1 MLRKVRIAV
10 ILIGIIVFLSGCSQ
24 VSRETIINNSQSFTN
39 DNISSNLLDDIADK
53 DSIVVGQFHGLK
65 EHQEFLANLVIK
77 SHQEIGLKQVMV
89 ESPHAFSWIFNG
101 YGQGELDNDL
111 FVQEIIYKWPVFLN
125 RIREYNLSQESE
137 NRIAVRTGDANFHQD
152 QFISSIQYLR
162 QHLPERDTINRLL
175 NNIIT
180 AEDREDVLEEFKE
193 HLTVDKANYR
203 DYWGPGWNKTLI
215 EMIEIE
221 LTSLEIR
228 NLWNDNY
235 PDAHNMRENILKD
248 IAEKQLTERGQTIF
262 NFSFY
267 HAQKQHQI
275 GTRKEW
281 LAGFL
286 EKNYSHYS
294 LLAVPISGEIKDE
307 NGGYK
312 EVDLLTGNNRGEL
325 FRRTAEIVGSDSN
338 IYLSLADPEFQKGK
352 ALMDLHFQKIE
363 GIPNEI
369 FDGIILFPEVTL
381 LK

>member
-1 MLRKVRIAV
+1 MSRKVKV
-10 ILIGIIVFLSGCSQ
+10 VMILIGILFFLTGCSQ
-24 VSRETIINNSQSFTN
+24 ISREAIINNSQSFIKG
-39 DNISSNLLDDIADK
+39 DVSSKLVDDIADK

-65 EHQEFLANLVIK
+65 EHQEFLADLVIR
-77 SHQEIGLKQVMV
+77 SHQEIGLNQVVV

-101 YGQGELDNDL
+101 YAKGVLDDDL

-125 RIREYNLSQESE
+125 RIREYNLTQETDNIIE
-137 NRIAVRTGDANFHQD
+137 VRTGDANFHQD
-152 QFISSIQYLR
+152 QFISSIQYMR

-180 AEDREDVLEEFKE
+180 AADREEVLEEFKE

-203 DYWGPGWNKTLI
+203 DYWGPGWNNTLI
-215 EMIEIE
+215 EMIKIE
-221 LTSLEIR
+221 LISLEIR

-235 PDAHNMRENILKD
+235 SEAHKIRENILKD
-248 IAEKQLTERGQTIF
+248 IAEKQIKERGQTVF

-281 LAGFL
+281 LAEFL
-286 EKNYSHYS
+286 DKNYSHYS
-294 LLAVPISGEIKDE
+294 LLTVPIAGEIKDE
-307 NGGYK
+307 NGGYE
-312 EVDLLTGNNRGEL
+312 EVNLLKGNNRDEL
-325 FRRTAEIVGSDSN
+325 FKRTAELVGSDTN
-338 IYLSLADPEFQKGK
+338 IYLSLTDSEFQKGQ

-363 GIPNEI
+363 GVPNEI

-381 LK
+381 LN